1 MTLHR
6 LLTSLACVYTAA
18 TLILTGLLI
27 VLGAR
32 AADITGL
39 HRQVYAGVGFQGMP
53 IFDDINS
60 DVTLDLLVHDRTLP
74 RRYFGVRWQ
83 GFWYLPEAGPV
94 ELRGDG
100 DDRLD
105 VWLDG
110 QLLIHRR
117 APAAMQVET
126 VMLDAGVHEIRVDY
140 EQLGGEYAIWV
151 DWKVSPN
158 LGHDALPSHYLFHEY
173 PNSGDIRA
181 VQYTASLEHIVPPLW
196 AALIAFIFFWL
207 ATSPIRDR
215 RTGLGTV
222 LAGTAWCI
230 AVSIFLKNAWLGDD
244 AYSVFRSI
252 EQVFAGNGPVWNP
265 HERAQAFT
273 SPLWFGVLLL
283 SRIASANLYLNVIL
297 ISLAL
302 WAITVRNLQ
311 QLSPSSA
318 AFATGILLC
327 VASSAI
333 NDYTSSGLENV
344 LAYALVTYFL
354 LQIVRLYRGN
364 LQAHAVTRALGRLC
378 LAVGLLAITRH
389 DLVLL
394 ILPPATFVVWDH
406 RRLLSVRRWCS
417 LSAAAIL
424 PLAFWTLF
432 SLVYYG
438 FPWPNTAYAKL
449 GTGMDRGM
457 LVVQGFRY
465 LYVALLQDAITPLII
480 VAGLIISQVATRH
493 TVYRF
498 IGLGIVLNLV
508 YVVWIGGDFMM
519 GRFLSYS
526 CLLAVGLCV
535 LEFPSISSLKLDRRV
550 RDHADAPRARLP
562 VGTVALTGAAVVMYA
577 VLYPHTPVNC
587 WRPDHEH
594 VSTRFG
600 ITSQRDYYAE
610 LSLSNYLLRPA
621 RDGVWPDHRRARY
634 GLDILD
640 GTDRVHVRGAIG
652 MLGYMAG
659 TDKIIV
665 DIHALV
671 DPFLA
676 RLPADTPRNWRPG
689 HLTRALPAGY
699 LERLENVAN
708 HPSAHGRPE
717 SGSGGETEW
726 REHLGRAYP
735 IVPPE
740 LNEFYNRLAIVTQS
754 DDLWSIE
761 RLKTILLFNLGAYD
775 RLVRPS
781 VDPKGR
787 LP

>member
-1 MTLHR
+1 
-6 LLTSLACVYTAA
+6 
-18 TLILTGLLI
+18 
-27 VLGAR
+27 
-32 AADITGL
+32 
-39 HRQVYAGVGFQGMP
+39 MP
-53 IFDDINS
+53 ILDDINS
-60 DVTLDLLVHDRTLP
+60 DVTLDLLVHGPHAAADGT
-74 RRYFGVRWQ
+74 FGVRWQ

-140 EQLGGEYAIWV
+140 EQLGGEYAIRI
-151 DWKVSPN
+151 DWRVPPN
-158 LGHDALPSHYLFHEY
+158 RGHHPLPPYYLFHEY
-173 PNSGDIRA
+173 PTRGDIRA
-181 VQYTASLEHIVPPLW
+181 VQYTASLGRIVPILW
-196 AALIAFIFFWL
+196 ATLGAFIFLWV
-207 ATSPIRDR
+207 ASPLRAR
-215 RTGLGTV
+215 RHGFTTA
-222 LAGTAWCI
+222 LAGTAWVF

-244 AYSVFRSI
+244 AYIVFRSI

-265 HERAQAFT
+265 HERVQAFT
-273 SPLWFGVLLL
+273 SPLWFGLLLL
-283 SRIASANLYLNVIL
+283 SRIPSADLYLNVIL

-394 ILPPATFVVWDH
+394 ILPSATFVVWDH
-406 RRLLSVRRWCS
+406 RRLLSVRHWCS

-424 PLAFWTLF
+424 PLAVWTLF

-465 LYVALLQDAITPLII
+465 LYVALLRDAITPLII

-493 TVYRF
+493 RVYRF

-562 VGTVALTGAAVVMYA
+562 VSTVGLTGAAVIMYA

-600 ITSQRDYYAE
+600 ISSERDYYAE

-640 GTDRVHVRGAIG
+640 GTDRVHVRGSIG

-665 DIHALV
+665 DIYALV

-676 RLPADTPRNWRPG
+676 RLPADIATQLAYWPFNASVASRLPGAPRG
-689 HLTRALPAGY
+689 CCQSPA
-699 LERLENVAN
+699 RRID
-708 HPSAHGRPE
+708 RPE
-717 SGSGGETEW
+717 SGSGGVKRSGASTSAAPTRSCPW
-726 REHLGRAYP
+726 NSTSSTTDLPSLLSRTTCG
-735 IVPPE
+735 
-740 LNEFYNRLAIVTQS
+740 QS
-754 DDLWSIE
+754 S
-761 RLKTILLFNLGAYD
+761 A
-775 RLVRPS
+775 
-781 VDPKGR
+781 
-787 LP
+787 